1 MQLIANVCDRL
12 TSRQRK
18 KQYTEELEH
27 REKIANARLAA
38 YELALARFEG
48 IEQVLKASQEHV
60 TTLQQEKKDLI
71 DQHEHEIAEL
81 RLSIQ
86 ALEERVEAGPA
97 PSMSAVP
104 SSTGFTEL
112 NESVAAMN
120 FAISE
125 HPADQGWH
133 DFIQI
138 DGIADD
144 FQGSS
149 YADGQHQIEPQR
161 ELEPKAS
168 IATLVPNAQGKSDV
182 AAGQPVASS
191 LLFMILLCGALF
203 ASKPASSQM
212 AGMPAV
218 PEMLRSAASD
228 ILQVLL
234 ESDLSG
240 SHGQFGSAREMLS
253 PDDVRMSAPQS
264 IPVDQIYGDVA
275 TSFQQQGMEQ
285 SFGLGSMQYESLTNQ
300 DYAEDDSDYHV
311 GRRSRNL
318 AQALL
323 ELQRKHS
330 LGSKAD
336 VFVRS
341 LLWDQIP
348 EHVVQEFKQMIRQH
362 QAGPNLPK
370 QHFQFPAAE
379 RLNSM
384 YKAES

>member
-1 MQLIANVCDRL
+1 
-12 TSRQRK
+12 
-18 KQYTEELEH
+18 
-27 REKIANARLAA
+27 LAA
-38 YELALARFEG
+38 YEVALARFEG
-48 IEQVLKASQEHV
+48 IEQVLKASQDHV
-60 TTLQQEKKDLI
+60 ATLQQENKDLI

-81 RLSIQ
+81 RLSVQ
-86 ALEERVEAGPA
+86 ALEERLEAGPA

-133 DFIQI
+133 EFIQV
-138 DGIADD
+138 DDVADEYQD
-144 FQGSS
+144 SS
-149 YADGQHQIEPQR
+149 AWQPQVARQR

-168 IATLVPNAQGKSDV
+168 VATLVPNAQSKTDST
-182 AAGQPVASS
+182 AAQPVASS
-191 LLFMILLCGALF
+191 LLFMMLLCGALF

-212 AGMPAV
+212 PDMPAV
-218 PEMLRSAASD
+218 PDMLRTAAGD

-234 ESDLSG
+234 ESDLSSSNG
-240 SHGQFGSAREMLS
+240 PLGSAREMLS
-253 PDDVRMSAPQS
+253 SDNMPAAQS
-264 IPVDQIYGDVA
+264 LPVDEIYGDM
-275 TSFQQQGMEQ
+275 TTTFDHHQDIEQ
-285 SFGLGSMQYESLTNQ
+285 TFGLGSMQYESLTNQ
-300 DYAEDDSDYHV
+300 DYAEEPSDYHV

-318 AQALL
+318 AQALM

-362 QAGPNLPK
+362 QATPNPQK
-370 QHFQFPAAE
+370 QQFQFSTPE
-379 RLNSM
+379 QLNSI
-384 YKAES
+384 YKTEP

>member
-1 MQLIANVCDRL
+1 L

-18 KQYTEELEH
+18 KQYTEELEQ

-38 YELALARFEG
+38 YEAALARFEG
-48 IEQVLKASQEHV
+48 IEQVLKGSQDNV
-60 TTLQQEKKDLI
+60 ATLLQEKKDLI
-71 DQHEHEIAEL
+71 DQYEHEIAEL
-81 RLSIQ
+81 RLSVQ
-86 ALEERVEAGPA
+86 ALEERLEAGPA

-120 FAISE
+120 FAIPE
-125 HPADQGWH
+125 HSADQGWQN
-133 DFIQI
+133 FIQI
-138 DGIADD
+138 DNVADD
-144 FQGSS
+144 FQESS
-149 YADGQHQIEPQR
+149 AWQHPMEPQR

-168 IATLVPNAQGKSDV
+168 VATLVPNNQSKV
-182 AAGQPVASS
+182 EAATDQPVGSS

-203 ASKPASSQM
+203 ASKPASSHTP
-212 AGMPAV
+212 GMPAV

-234 ESDLSG
+234 DSDLTN
-240 SHGQFGSAREMLS
+240 SHGPLGGAREMLS
-253 PDDVRMSAPQS
+253 PGDIGMSAARS
-264 IPVDQIYGDVA
+264 IPVDQIYGDLT
-275 TSFQQQGMEQ
+275 TSFQSQGLGQ
-285 SFGLGSMQYESLTNQ
+285 SFGLGSMQYDSLTSEN
-300 DYAEDDSDYHV
+300 YAESTSDYHV

-318 AQALL
+318 AQALM

-348 EHVVQEFKQMIRQH
+348 EHIVQEFKQMIRQH
-362 QAGPNLPK
+362 QVTPELQK
-370 QHFQFPAAE
+370 QHYQFSTPGQ
-379 RLNSM
+379 LHSM
-384 YKAES
+384 YKAEP